1 MSKDPNEI
9 GALWIKESAG
19 GKAYLSG
26 KIEGIGYVV
35 VFKNNNKKSDKQPDY
50 RILKSK
56 PREEQPSEPNF

>member
-1 MSKDPNEI
+1 MNKDPNEI
-9 GALWIKESAG
+9 GALWIKKSAG

-35 VFKNNNKKSDKQPDY
+35 VFKNNNKKNDKQPDY

-56 PREEQPSEPNF
+56 PREEKKAEPDF